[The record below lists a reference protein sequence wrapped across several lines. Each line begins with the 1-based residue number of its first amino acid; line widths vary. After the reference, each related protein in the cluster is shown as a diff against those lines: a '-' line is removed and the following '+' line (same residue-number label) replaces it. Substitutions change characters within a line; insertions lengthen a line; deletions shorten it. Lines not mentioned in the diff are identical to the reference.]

1 MTQLSLRSPVRLD
14 SQKNL
19 KRSDFRHRVARIVFK
34 PDRRKHI
41 LAWLIIGACRV
52 VKDRSWKSKSTATGQ
67 IPLVGLFAFA
77 MHSVEYPSSLSRA
90 AESVNGQEWI
100 FGEKTPAR
108 WQLAQR
114 WLRERFPNTLV
125 IMDVRVIA
133 CQAELA
139 IPKRNHHTPW
149 RPPKP

>member
-1 MTQLSLRSPVRLD
+1 VTQLSLRSPVRLD

-77 MHSVEYPSSLSRA
+77 MHSVEYPSSLSRV

-100 FGEKTPAR
+100 FWGKDPR
-108 WQLAQR
+108 SLAAGPTMAAGTVPEYIGYHGR
-114 WLRERFPNTLV
+114 AGNRMSSRTG
-125 IMDVRVIA
+125 
-133 CQAELA
+133 
-139 IPKRNHHTPW
+139 HS
-149 RPPKP
+149 